1 MQLDLLWVVWFLSWQ
16 LHLRREHFVKISVV
30 HLPTT
35 LSNCLALELDA
46 AMQCLWLRHIDL
58 SSVEKPLVLTSTG
71 AHILTAKFCRLE
83 TGRTHAPW
91 EVGVRGPRADL
102 LFSQRNQF
110 PPVFSSPWQRHASEG
125 LCTWFGIRPG
135 KQQGWPNHCL
145 SGPAEAPSD
154 PLEPSWG
161 QARARTRPR
170 AL

>member
-1 MQLDLLWVVWFLSWQ
+1 MFLSWQ

-91 EVGVRGPRADL
+91 EVGVRGHMS
-102 LFSQRNQF
+102 LF
-110 PPVFSSPWQRHASEG
+110 RHRSESLPLMLHVYYGRSTCAICTYTYVNKYIYILASFTMVIHYVG
-125 LCTWFGIRPG
+125 G
-135 KQQGWPNHCL
+135 
-145 SGPAEAPSD
+145 
-154 PLEPSWG
+154 SWD
-161 QARARTRPR
+161 
-170 AL
+170 